1 MKSFPLFL
9 SLEHRP
15 VVLVGGTHAAVA
27 KARLLLAAGARLTVI
42 AERPAPA
49 FYDWAYEGTLT
60 LRRRGFEPADLDGAV
75 LAVVASA
82 SDDKDRAVAD
92 AARARNVPVNVIDR
106 PELSDFTVPAIVDRG
121 QVVAAV
127 STSGAAPS
135 LAQRL
140 RRDLEARLSPALD
153 GLAELAR
160 SLRPLVEAALP
171 DAAARR
177 VYWANFFDG
186 PISDRYLAG
195 DEATARQLACDALTQ
210 APASGHVALVGAGPG
225 DPELLTLKALRLLQR
240 ADVVVHDRLVGRAV
254 LDYARRDAE
263 RIDVGKRR
271 GHHAY
276 PQAAINAL
284 LLRLAG
290 EGKRVVRLKGGDPF
304 VFGRGGEE
312 LAVLVEHGVPVELVP
327 GITAATG
334 CAAVAGFPLTH
345 RDHAS
350 AVTFV
355 SGEAKGGGLAL
366 DWAALAKSD
375 HTLVVYMGLGTART
389 IAEQLV
395 AHGMAADMPVA
406 VVENGT
412 LPAQRTLFGRL
423 DDLGELVRAHAV
435 HPPALLVIGRVA
447 GLAAGRVR
455 TAAAA

>member
-9 SLEHRP
+9 TLEHRP
-15 VVLVGGTHAAVA
+15 VVLVGGTTAAAA
-27 KARLLLAAGARLTVI
+27 KARLLLAAGARRTGI
-42 AERPAPA
+42 AERPEPA
-49 FYDWAYEGTLT
+49 FYDWAYEGALI

-82 SDDKDRAVAD
+82 SDDKDRAVAQ
-92 AARARNVPVNVIDR
+92 AARDRHVPVNVIDR

-195 DEATARQLACDALTQ
+195 DAASARQLAQDALTE
-210 APASGHVALVGAGPG
+210 APAAGSVALVGAGPG

-240 ADVVVHDRLVGRAV
+240 ADVVIYDRLVGRAV

-271 GHHAY
+271 GSHY
-276 PQAAINAL
+276 SQEAINAL
-284 LLRLAG
+284 MVRLAG

-312 LAVLVEHGVPVELVP
+312 LEVLVEHGIPVELVP

-366 DWAALAKSD
+366 DWPALAKSG
-375 HTLVVYMGLGTART
+375 HTLVVYMGLGAAAT
-389 IAEQLV
+389 IAERLI

-412 LPAQRTLFGRL
+412 LPSQRTLFGTL
-423 DDLGELVRAHAV
+423 DGLAELVRANAV

-447 GLAAGRVR
+447 GLAGQAR
-455 TAAAA
+455 TAVAA